1 MLAPE
6 LTTQTDNDLRH
17 LTITVSGPV
26 ATADHAAALATVCDS
41 APSGFGVVVNL
52 SRVTFLTETGLRG
65 LRRLATALTAA
76 GTSIAFVCSELIL
89 RAELILADLDLVAPV
104 LQADEQAFA
113 LIDRAA

>member
-6 LTTQTDNDLRH
+6 LTTHTDLDLH
-17 LTITVSGPV
+17 HMTITVAGPV
-26 ATADHAAALATVCDS
+26 ATSDHAAALATVCADVP
-41 APSGFGVVVNL
+41 AGFGVVVNL
-52 SRVTFLTETGLRG
+52 SRVTFLTETGVRG

-113 LIDRAA
+113 IIDRAA